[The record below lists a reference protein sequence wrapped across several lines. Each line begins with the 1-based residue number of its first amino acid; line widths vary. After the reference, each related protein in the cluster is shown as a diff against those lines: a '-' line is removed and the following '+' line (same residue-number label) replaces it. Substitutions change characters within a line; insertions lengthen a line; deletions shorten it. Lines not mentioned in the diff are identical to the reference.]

1 MIDMDLRDLT
11 YFETIAELGHL
22 GRAAEKL
29 NRSQPALTKSIQRLE
44 ESFGTRLFQRDGRR
58 IKLTPVGE
66 LLQARGK
73 ELQQSIAQTQREVR
87 DFASGMVGNIRVGC
101 AATMAEYLM
110 PKLTSA
116 LLQRTPDVTFKLVI
130 GQDDLLRESLRSG
143 QLDMIICGLVPDSDD
158 VTSFA
163 VLKDEA
169 VVIASKKHPIFKT
182 SAQMSDLCAYRW
194 VLPPASVS
202 SRKWLDATF
211 AAHGLP
217 LPTVQIEANSIS
229 LLPGLIAQSNLL
241 SFIARESLEFGKN
254 MQHLR
259 EVPLEQTTMKR
270 SVGVTLRKGGY
281 LSPAAEGMLQMLR
294 DNGGDFLGWG

>member
-1 MIDMDLRDLT
+1 MDLRDLT

-44 ESFGTRLFQRDGRR
+44 ESFGTKLFQRDGRR

-143 QLDMIICGLVPDSDD
+143 QLDMIICALAPDSEG

-163 VLKDEA
+163 VLEDEA
-169 VVIASKKHPIFKT
+169 VVIASKQHPIFK
-182 SAQMSDLCAYRW
+182 SKPLQMSDLCAFRW
-194 VLPPASVS
+194 VLPPVSVS

-211 AAHGLP
+211 AANGLP

-229 LLPGLIAQSNLL
+229 LLPTLIAQSNLL
-241 SFIARESLEFGKN
+241 SFVARESLEFGKT

-270 SVGVTLRKGGY
+270 TIGVTLRSGGY
-281 LSPAAEGMLQMLR
+281 LSPAAQGMLQMLR
-294 DNGGDFLGWG
+294 DNGGDFLVWA

>member
-1 MIDMDLRDLT
+1 MDLRDLT

-158 VTSFA
+158 MTSFA
-163 VLKDEA
+163 VFEDEA
-169 VVIASKKHPIFKT
+169 VVIASKRHPIFKT
-182 SAQMSDLCAYRW
+182 SLQMSDLCAYRW

-202 SRKWLDATF
+202 SRKWLDAAF

-241 SFIARESLEFGKN
+241 SFIARESLEFGKT

-259 EVPLEQTTMKR
+259 EVTLEQTTMKR
-270 SVGVTLRKGGY
+270 TIGVTLRKGGY

-294 DNGGDFLGWG
+294 DNGGDFLGWV

>member
-1 MIDMDLRDLT
+1 M
-11 YFETIAELGHL
+11 
-22 GRAAEKL
+22 
-29 NRSQPALTKSIQRLE
+29 QR
-44 ESFGTRLFQRDGRR
+44 
-58 IKLTPVGE
+58 
-66 LLQARGK
+66 
-73 ELQQSIAQTQREVR
+73 
-87 DFASGMVGNIRVGC
+87 
-101 AATMAEYLM
+101 
-110 PKLTSA
+110 
-116 LLQRTPDVTFKLVI
+116 
-130 GQDDLLRESLRSG
+130 
-143 QLDMIICGLVPDSDD
+143 
-158 VTSFA
+158 
-163 VLKDEA
+163 
-169 VVIASKKHPIFKT
+169 
-182 SAQMSDLCAYRW
+182 
-194 VLPPASVS
+194 
-202 SRKWLDATF
+202 F

>member
-1 MIDMDLRDLT
+1 MDLRDLT

-163 VLKDEA
+163 VFEDEA
-169 VVIASKKHPIFKT
+169 VVIASKRHPIFKT
-182 SAQMSDLCAYRW
+182 SLQMSDLCAYRW

-202 SRKWLDATF
+202 SRKWLDAAF

-241 SFIARESLEFGKN
+241 SFIARESLEFGKT

-259 EVPLEQTTMKR
+259 EVTLEQTTMKR
-270 SVGVTLRKGGY
+270 TIGVTLRKGGY

-294 DNGGDFLGWG
+294 DNGGDFLGWV

>member
-1 MIDMDLRDLT
+1 MDLRDLT

-130 GQDDLLRESLRSG
+130 GQDDLLREALRSG

-163 VLKDEA
+163 VFEDEA
-169 VVIASKKHPIFKT
+169 VVIASKRHPIFKT
-182 SAQMSDLCAYRW
+182 SLQMSDLCAYRW

-202 SRKWLDATF
+202 SRKWLDAAF

-241 SFIARESLEFGKN
+241 SFIARESLEFGKT

-259 EVPLEQTTMKR
+259 EVTLEQTTMKR
-270 SVGVTLRKGGY
+270 TIGVTLRKGGY

-294 DNGGDFLGWG
+294 DNGGDFLGWV